1 MKKEKQTQN
10 QSVGRNVLIVVLI
23 LIILATSAFGIFA
36 WARYQTTIQGESTA
50 QVAKWNFKVTGDTT
64 QTGQVA
70 FPISRTDEN
79 TTVAEGTI
87 APGTYGEIPIEIDV
101 TGTQTDLIYTIIGS
115 MANLPRNLKLYS
127 DSARTQEIG
136 IEGQIFSRADYL
148 KVADIGT
155 ETKII
160 SEKIYWEWP
169 FETGETAE
177 DIKINN
183 QEDTE
188 DMGKPMTMALTV
200 SGKQLNDAPAL
211 ADLVQVGDYVNYDAN
226 SNGERTFS
234 HADYATI
241 FEANTPG
248 ASVPQDALSE
258 TISTANSFNADA
270 KAQWR
275 VLSVNRETKEIELM
289 SVDPT
294 AQKVKLSGINGYA
307 NAEEVLNNIG
317 KIYDDGNGAKADS
330 GRSITIGDIEKY
342 SSFVKENFT
351 NGTYAYGNSSEQPYT
366 FKTPGNKEVD
376 LSGDEMVKLTGS
388 TTNPATVMQTY
399 YKYNG
404 LNYFSNSTIY
414 NMIFK
419 NITSVNDNKMSYWLA
434 SRCANIFTS
443 SCYFAIRYVY
453 NGSIDAHY
461 YSYYTNGNVGG
472 NMYGTVPV
480 VSLQDNIQT
489 TGKVNDVWQLKID

>member
-115 MANLPRNLKLYS
+115 MANLPRNLKIKS

-200 SGKQLNDAPAL
+200 SGKQLNDAPVL
-211 ADLVQVGDYVNYDAN
+211 ADLVQVGDYVSYDAD
-226 SNGERTFS
+226 SNGTQTFTS
-234 HADYATI
+234 EDNKDLPGTTI
-241 FEANTPG
+241 SG
-248 ASVPQDALSE
+248 
-258 TISTANSFNADA
+258 TISTADKFDVNA

-275 VLSVNRETKEIELM
+275 VLSVDRQTKKVELM
-289 SVDPT
+289 SVEPT
-294 AQKVKLSGINGYA
+294 SQTVSFSGGQSFAY
-307 NAEEVLNNIG
+307 VDTLLDNIG
-317 KIYDDGNGAKADS
+317 GIYGNGNGAESA
-330 GRSITIGDIEKY
+330 RSITLEDIEKY
-342 SSFVKENFT
+342 SSYNKNEYVNPNFPIVYGQT
-351 NGTYAYGNSSEQPYT
+351 RTYNLTKDGANQYFYEEIIDAEGKIVGYKDILTESTSEKSVT
-366 FKTPGNKEVD
+366 MT
-376 LSGDEMVKLTGS
+376 
-388 TTNPATVMQTY
+388 QTY
-399 YKYNG
+399 YGYKA
-404 LNYFSNSTIY
+404 LNYYKNSKIY
-414 NMIFK
+414 DMIFK
-419 NITSVNDNKMSYWLA
+419 KSDNTAEFKNTYWIA
-434 SRCANIFTS
+434 HSRCVDNYEWVSSYNI
-443 SCYFAIRYVY
+443 RMLHR
-453 NGSIDAHY
+453 GSIDTQSVY
-461 YSYYTNGNVGG
+461 VSNNTNRISNEYNV
-472 NMYGTVPV
+472 VPV
-480 VSLQDNIQT
+480 VSLNTNIQT
-489 TGKVNDVWQLKID
+489 TGKVNDVWQLQLD